1 MSSSLACVARLLF
14 FSAPNAFFLFFFFHR
29 QNVAPRCQERLYMI
43 FILSHLLDFEISVL
57 SLLPLCK
64 FPRYILSFSLPCA
77 SSRLLPKPD
86 ILLESLLAK
95 PTLEGCVGPLPSPG
109 MTSISCRL
117 SALAGRVMMISNDRF
132 SQYALM
138 LGATLTKTLSG
149 FIRASVGTPS
159 AARIVPENGVVCEA
173 NRPIL
178 RRHA

>member
-1 MSSSLACVARLLF
+1 
-14 FSAPNAFFLFFFFHR
+14 
-29 QNVAPRCQERLYMI
+29 MI
-43 FILSHLLDFEISVL
+43 FILSHLLGFKILSVRSLLYLCL
-57 SLLPLCK
+57 SLQ
-64 FPRYILSFSLPCA
+64 FPALHFVFLSSCA
-77 SSRLLPKPD
+77 CSRLLPKPD
-86 ILLESLLAK
+86 TLLESLLAK

-109 MTSISCRL
+109 MTLISCRL